1 MAGLGI
7 TIVRTNVGLM
17 DNVDYYV
24 IDLSLKPSSSISWM
38 GIAPVAW
45 DRLGFTDLALFYL
58 RLGWFGF
65 KGLGLT
71 SAFVV
76 CASFIFQLEA
86 MQFCGTRIVGLLM
99 SDGNSVK

>member
-45 DRLGFTDLALFYL
+45 DRLGFSAFLF
-58 RLGWFGF
+58 
-65 KGLGLT
+65 KVGLG
-71 SAFVV
+71 
-76 CASFIFQLEA
+76 
-86 MQFCGTRIVGLLM
+86 
-99 SDGNSVK
+99 

>member
-1 MAGLGI
+1 MLGWVQFGAEIRVLGCSMAGLGI

-45 DRLGFTDLALFYL
+45 DRLGFSALL
-58 RLGWFGF
+58 F
-65 KGLGLT
+65 K
-71 SAFVV
+71 
-76 CASFIFQLEA
+76 
-86 MQFCGTRIVGLLM
+86 VGLIW
-99 SDGNSVK
+99 V